1 MGAKRQ
7 KDRAEFRFVSALSLS
22 SRRRRKR
29 WACDACD
36 RVSSRASGAQLVRLG
51 VSVSRGRLKLVAVAE
66 IEDWLRRGSS
76 ATRGL
81 GSRYRVGGGSA
92 NRDSAVPWHER
103 ARGGGPSLRRVGA
116 YARTAPLV
124 LRTMSSP
131 SVTLGG
137 VLRILSSFSSRTAGF
152 ALRLLRW

>member
-81 GSRYRVGGGSA
+81 GSGIAWAAGQLTETQRS
-92 NRDSAVPWHER
+92 
-103 ARGGGPSLRRVGA
+103 RGMKGPAEADPPCVESGLMPGR
-116 YARTAPLV
+116 
-124 LRTMSSP
+124 
-131 SVTLGG
+131 
-137 VLRILSSFSSRTAGF
+137 
-152 ALRLLRW
+152 LRWSC